1 MSGLWW
7 CWWLEE
13 CFFKD
18 PAGGGALELKADGD
32 LTIASGVLIS
42 ANGGDGRT
50 NGNTN
55 YSSGSGAGLLNC
67 LVKIF
72 TIMDCYRF

>member
-1 MSGLWW
+1 MEAVARVGCFQGSG
-7 CWWLEE
+7 
-13 CFFKD
+13 
-18 PAGGGALELKADGD
+18 AGGGALELKADGD

-50 NGNTN
+50 NGGQWN
-55 YSSGSGAGLLNC
+55 YGGGDLEGLLNC

>member
-1 MSGLWW
+1 MRNVFQGSGV
-7 CWWLEE
+7 
-13 CFFKD
+13 
-18 PAGGGALELKADGD
+18 GGGALELKADGD

-42 ANGGDGRT
+42 ANGGDGSA
-50 NGNTN
+50 NGGQWN
-55 YSSGSGAGLLNC
+55 YGVDLRLLNC